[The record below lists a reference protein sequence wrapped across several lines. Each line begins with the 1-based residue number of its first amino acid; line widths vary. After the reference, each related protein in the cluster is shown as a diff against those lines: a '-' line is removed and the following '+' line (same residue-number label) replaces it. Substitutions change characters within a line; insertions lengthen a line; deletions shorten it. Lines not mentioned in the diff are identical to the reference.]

1 MATDLQVAIS
11 QMAIQNLLFFLG
23 LSLYD
28 SQRTAVQQCRP
39 EENNVRWFHWDGTHR
54 RRSVSRISQ
63 APISWLMAFSST
75 NNTITRRRWAA
86 AVGGGMYTA
95 GTRNTDPWPAS
106 KSSSVPSS
114 FLFSSYNFGQ
124 ITSFSQGR
132 PFSVG
137 TDGRNGR
144 LFGKRFPLV
153 KTGRPQLPFLSIS
166 LFVAGWKRIWRG
178 DKVCDRR
185 RIFFKY
191 APAGDRLGATAITP
205 APLIYDGQWQTRRM
219 ALFHVGSSAWKWKK
233 QKLLYSNRA
242 SK

>member
-28 SQRTAVQQCRP
+28 SRRTAVQQCRP

-95 GTRNTDPWPAS
+95 GTRNTHTDPWPAS

-137 TDGRNGR
+137 TDGTDVFLANVSRSLRRVDLNC
-144 LFGKRFPLV
+144 LSSLLAYSWPDGKEYGGV
-153 KTGRPQLPFLSIS
+153 TKSVTGEGSFLN
-166 LFVAGWKRIWRG
+166 
-178 DKVCDRR
+178 
-185 RIFFKY
+185 
-191 APAGDRLGATAITP
+191 
-205 APLIYDGQWQTRRM
+205 TRRPGTVLEPQPLLPLL
-219 ALFHVGSSAWKWKK
+219 LFMTDSDKLAVWRCSTWDPLPANEKK
-233 QKLLYSNRA
+233 TKIIIF
-242 SK
+242 K